1 MIAAI
6 VPAAGRSTRMGQPK
20 LLIEIEG
27 TPMIGRVVA
36 ALHDGGADRVV
47 VVPPADGPDAAAIA
61 AAALAAG
68 AEVVVPEVQPAE
80 MRDSVELAL
89 AVLDVDPR
97 PDLILLTPGD
107 VPGLHADLVDR
118 LVGES
123 AAHPGRILV
132 PTHEGR
138 RGHPIVLPWEIAVH
152 VRDLPEDAGINRLVE
167 AHADQIVEIPVDLEM
182 DDVDTPADLDRWRS
196 LATGMTVQVRLFA
209 IAREKAGRSEI
220 EVNLPDP
227 ATVADLRRAL
237 ADRFPDLDSVTLGAM
252 IAVDEEYAGDA
263 AIIGPASRL
272 AMIPPVSGGSD
283 EA

>member
-1 MIAAI
+1 MIAAV
-6 VPAAGRSTRMGQPK
+6 VPAAGRSIRMGQPK

-27 TPMIGRVVA
+27 TSMIARVVA

-61 AAALAAG
+61 ASALAAG
-68 AEVVVPEVQPAE
+68 AEVVVPEAQPAE

-118 LVGES
+118 LVRES
-123 AAHPGRILV
+123 AAHPGWIIV

-152 VRDLPEDAGINRLVE
+152 VRDLPDDAGVNRLVE
-167 AHADQIVEIPVDLEM
+167 VHADRIIEVPVDLEIN
-182 DDVDTPADLDRWRS
+182 DVDTPADLDRWRAQAS
-196 LATGMTVQVRLFA
+196 GMTVLVRLFA

-237 ADRFPDLDSVTLGAM
+237 AERFPDLDSVALGAM